1 MSEFYGK
8 KSIRNKGASMRTRIW
23 SIFIF
28 MAVFLAASAS
38 VQAQTAETPKY
49 RIAIAEVLQETNS
62 FSPVVTTEENF
73 TAEGPI
79 LRGADIVPY
88 SKKEKKELG
97 GFIAAVEKL
106 GKGEIEIIPL
116 LKARSDS
123 GGPVDR
129 DLYEGFRKDITEGL
143 KNAGRIDGVYL
154 SLHGAMGVVGMRDPE
169 GDLIAAVRSVVG
181 NDVPVGVSH
190 DLHAC
195 VTKQRAEL
203 ATFIVGYHTNPHR
216 DFYETGYKAGEIMI
230 WTVRG
235 EVKPVMTMRK
245 MRLLKGGGMCIDF
258 LSPMRK
264 IFSRMD
270 DMENETGVLSVS
282 NFMVHI
288 WLDDPELGWST
299 VVVTNGN
306 KAQADK
312 LADELADLDWSV
324 RTVQP
329 PKANTPEEAV
339 KIAKSAWFA
348 RRFGTTVFC
357 DSADAVGAGGPGENT
372 WILKAIMEN
381 APDLTSYIPVRDAMA
396 ASIAYEADLHDKLTL
411 SVGGKLDRV
420 YNSPVTFTGE
430 LVYKNKGMLGKTVIL
445 KDRGMYLILTEQPD
459 ATYHPEYFTDLGL
472 NLWKADIVVVKNL
485 FPFRYYF
492 LMYNRK
498 TVNVISPGTTSI
510 DVFSLKYK
518 NITRPVYPL
527 DEIPTWRD

>member
-1 MSEFYGK
+1 LKEEAMMK
-8 KSIRNKGASMRTRIW
+8 IW
-23 SIFIF
+23 MMMVAAIFAALIQ
-28 MAVFLAASAS
+28 VFSAG
-38 VQAQTAETPKY
+38 QAQAAETPKY

-62 FSPVVTTEENF
+62 FSPVVTNEENF

-79 LRGADIVPY
+79 LKGADIVPY
-88 SKKEKKELG
+88 SRNEKKELG
-97 GFIAAVEKL
+97 GFIAAVDKL
-106 GKGEIEIIPL
+106 GKGEIEIVPL

-123 GGPVDR
+123 GGPLDP
-129 DLYEGFRKDITEGL
+129 DLYGRFRNDITDGL
-143 KNAGRIDGVYL
+143 KKAGKVDGVYL

-195 VTKQRAEL
+195 VTEKRAEL

-216 DFYETGYKAGEIMI
+216 DFYETGYRAGELMV

-264 IFSRMD
+264 IFSKMG

-299 VVVTNGN
+299 VVVTDGN
-306 KAQADK
+306 KTLSDK
-312 LADELADLDWSV
+312 LADELADMDWSV
-324 RTVQP
+324 RTIQP

-339 KIAKSAWFA
+339 EIAKSAWFS

-357 DSADAVGAGGPGENT
+357 DSADAVGAGGPGEST
-372 WILKAIMEN
+372 WILKAIMEKG
-381 APDLTSYIPVRDAMA
+381 PELTSYIPVRDAIA

-411 SVGGKLDRV
+411 SVGGKLDKV
-420 YNSPVTFTGE
+420 YNAPLTFTGE
-430 LVYKNKGMLGKTVIL
+430 LIYKNKGMLGKTVIL
-445 KDRGMYLILTEQPD
+445 KDRGIHLILTEQPD

-472 NLWKADIVVVKNL
+472 SLWKADIVVVKNL

-518 NITRPVYPL
+518 NITRPIYPL
-527 DEIPTWRD
+527 DEIPTWRN

>member
-1 MSEFYGK
+1 
-8 KSIRNKGASMRTRIW
+8 MRTRMR
-23 SIFIF
+23 FI
-28 MAVFLAASAS
+28 AVIVTICIALLAVGQS
-38 VQAQTAETPKY
+38 QAGDKPKY
-49 RIAIAEVLQETNS
+49 RIAVAEVLQETNS

-73 TAEGPI
+73 SSEGPI
-79 LRGADIVPY
+79 LIGADIIPFGR
-88 SKKEKKELG
+88 KEKKELG
-97 GFIAAVEKL
+97 GFIAAVEKE

-123 GGPVDR
+123 GGPVGR
-129 DLYEGFRKDITEGL
+129 ALYERFKKDITDGL
-143 KNAGRIDGVYL
+143 KNAGPVDGVYL

-181 NDVPVGVSH
+181 NNVPVGASH

-216 DFYETGYKAGEIMI
+216 DFYDTGYRAGKIMVK
-230 WTVRG
+230 TVRG

-270 DMENETGVLSVS
+270 DMEDETGVLSVS

-299 VVVTNGN
+299 VVVTDGN
-306 KAQADK
+306 KSLADK

-324 RTVQP
+324 RAVQP

-339 KIAKSAWFA
+339 GIAKSAWLA
-348 RRFGTTVFC
+348 RSFGTTVFC

-372 WILKAIMEN
+372 WILKAIMEKT
-381 APDLTSYIPVRDAMA
+381 PELTSYIPIRDAMA
-396 ASIAYEADLHDKLTL
+396 ASTAYDANLHEKVTL
-411 SVGGKLDRV
+411 SVGGKLDHI
-420 YNSPVTFTGE
+420 YNAPITFTGE
-430 LVYKNKGMLGKTVIL
+430 LVYKNKGMLGKTAIL
-445 KDRGMYLILTEQPD
+445 KDKGIYLILTEQPD

-472 NLWKADIVVVKNL
+472 SLWKADIVVVKNL

-492 LMYNRK
+492 LLYNRK

-510 DVFSLKYK
+510 DVFSLKYQ

-527 DEIPTWRD
+527 DDIASWRN

>member
-1 MSEFYGK
+1 MK
-8 KSIRNKGASMRTRIW
+8 ARMCI
-23 SIFIF
+23 IFI
-28 MAVFLAASAS
+28 FLAASLA
-38 VQAQTAETPKY
+38 VQAQAEDKPKY

-79 LRGADIVPY
+79 LKGADIVPY
-88 SKKEKKELG
+88 SRKEKKELG
-97 GFIAAVEKL
+97 GFIAAMDKL
-106 GKGEIEIIPL
+106 GNGEIEIVPI

-123 GGPVDR
+123 GGPLDR
-129 DLYEGFRKDITEGL
+129 ELYERFKREITDGL
-143 KNAGRIDGVYL
+143 RNAGKVDGVYL

-216 DFYETGYKAGEIMI
+216 DFYETGYRTGEIMV

-245 MRLLKGGGMCIDF
+245 MRLLKGGGMGVDF

-264 IFSRMD
+264 IFSKMD

-299 VVVTNGN
+299 IAVTDAN
-306 KAQADK
+306 KTLSDK
-312 LADELADLDWSV
+312 LADELADMDWSV
-324 RTVQP
+324 RTIQP

-339 KIAKSAWFA
+339 IIAKSAWLA

-357 DSADAVGAGGPGENT
+357 DSSDAVGAGGPGENT
-372 WILKAIMEN
+372 WILKAIMES
-381 APDLTSYIPVRDAMA
+381 APELTSYVPIRDAMA
-396 ASIAYEADLHDKLTL
+396 ASTAYEATLHEKITL
-411 SVGGKLDRV
+411 SVGGRLETV
-420 YNSPVTFTGE
+420 YNRPVTFTGE
-430 LVYKNKGMLGKTVIL
+430 LMYKNKGMLGKTVIL
-445 KDRGMYLILTEQPD
+445 KNRGIHLILTEQPD

-472 NLWKADIVVVKNL
+472 SLWKADIVVVKNL

-492 LMYNRK
+492 LLYNRK

-510 DVFSLKYK
+510 DVFSLKYQ
-518 NITRPVYPL
+518 NITRPIYPL
-527 DEIPTWRD
+527 DEIPTWRN